1 MEADKHILIIGGGFA
16 GLACARKLANQ
27 PGIRVTLVDRQNHH
41 LFQPLLY
48 QVATAALAAP
58 DIARSLRQLF
68 SHAANVSTLM
78 DTIVSI
84 DPEKRE
90 AVSAEHTYR
99 YDYLVLAAGAKT
111 TFFGHDHWQNHT
123 MGLKCLSDA
132 YFIRRSVFSALERA
146 ELTDDPE
153 ERKRLMTI
161 AIVGAGPTGVELAGA
176 YSDLARRALL
186 ANYRRLDISQLR
198 VLLIQSGDRVLKPF
212 DEDQSEY
219 TQKRLEKLGVEIIL
233 GHRVTDVEEKT
244 LLFDEIEPIH
254 AETII
259 WAAGVAASSLTRKL
273 GVETDRGGRISP
285 LADLSVPGHQEIF
298 VAGDV
303 TAHTD
308 AKGKQVPGLA
318 PAASQ
323 MGEYIAQ
330 RIKQLASAPGE
341 HPCEPFVYKDK
352 GIMAIIGKNAAIV
365 KLGSLKLRGLIAWL
379 AWLFIH
385 LLFLIGFRNKLS
397 VLLSWAWAYVKD
409 KPGARVFSSVTKE
422 QLDEP
427 LET

>member
-1 MEADKHILIIGGGFA
+1 MDDHKHVLIIGGGFA
-16 GLACARKLANQ
+16 GLSCARKLANQ
-27 PGIRVTLVDRQNHH
+27 PGIRVTLIDRQNHH

-68 SHAANVSTLM
+68 CHADNVSVLM

-84 DPEKRE
+84 DPNNRT
-90 AVSAEHTYR
+90 ASSAEHDYS

-111 TFFGHDHWQNHT
+111 TFFGNDHWKDHT

-132 YFIRRSVFSALERA
+132 YAIRRSVFRALEQA
-146 ELTDDPE
+146 ELCDDAE

-176 YSDLARRALL
+176 YSDLARRALH

-219 TQKRLEKLGVEIIL
+219 TKNRLEKLGVEVVL
-233 GHRVTDVEEKT
+233 GHRVTGVEERT
-244 LLFDEIEPIH
+244 LLFDELDPIH

-259 WAAGVAASSLTRKL
+259 WAAGVAASGLTSHL
-273 GVETDRGGRISP
+273 GIETDRGGRVSP
-285 LADLSVPGHQEIF
+285 LADLSLPGHQEIF

-308 AKGKQVPGLA
+308 AKGKPVPGLA
-318 PAASQ
+318 PAATQ
-323 MGEYIAQ
+323 MGDYIAK
-330 RIKQLASAPGE
+330 RIKQIASAPGE
-341 HPCEPFVYKDK
+341 HPCEPFIYNDK

-365 KLGSLKLRGLIAWL
+365 KLGSLKLRGFIAWI

-397 VLLSWAWAYVKD
+397 VLLHWAWAYVKD
-409 KPGARVFSSVTKE
+409 KPGARVFSS
-422 QLDEP
+422 
-427 LET
+427 ETEDN